1 MALNRN
7 ATTTA
12 PHACLFCVNN
22 QQIMDY
28 KDVPTLRRFL
38 SSYGKIMPRR
48 RSHLCAMHQRKLAT
62 AVKRARVMALVPFET
77 R

>member
-1 MALNRN
+1 MKRN
-7 ATTTA
+7 AA
-12 PHACLFCVNN
+12 PTGPQSCLFCVNP
-22 QQIMDY
+22 QQVVDY

-48 RSHLCAMHQRKLAT
+48 RSHLCAWHQRKF
-62 AVKRARVMALVPFET
+62 AVAAKRARVMALIPFET